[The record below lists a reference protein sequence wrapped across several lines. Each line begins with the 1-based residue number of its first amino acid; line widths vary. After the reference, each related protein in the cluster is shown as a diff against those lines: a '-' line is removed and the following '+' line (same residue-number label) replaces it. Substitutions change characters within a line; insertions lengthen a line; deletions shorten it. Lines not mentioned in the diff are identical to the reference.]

1 MKKDIVEYLGFDE
14 EEEKKKVGRPKLA
27 DKETKRKSLIIAS
40 VSFCAVILLLIFGY
54 GTLFGFKNLNLK
66 GTISN
71 NEIKQDTLVEEIK
84 PLVKDITL
92 KTGTA
97 RKVYL
102 TVLPA
107 SANDKSISYKSSD
120 ESVAIVDNEGKV
132 TGISAGNATITATT
146 NDGSNLSTTFKVKV
160 IKNAEGKC
168 VFTSLSKTSN
178 GIEYE
183 TECNNA
189 KIKEIQYKVGDDNFE
204 KLLTKKTTDEVKFS
218 KDQLDKKITFKIVYY
233 PNNSKITKYE
243 VKTLNGKEKT
253 TKAPTGNCSLILK
266 DVKASSAKYDITCDN
281 ASVTKIAYKIGNG
294 SYIGLES
301 SSLADTIL
309 YEESDVTRVIY
320 FNIEYVIDGTNNVKT
335 ITKSSIIEK
344 KIINNDVEGEM

>member
-1 MKKDIVEYLGFDE
+1 MKKDIVEYLGFNDE
-14 EEEKKKVGRPKLA
+14 EEKNKVGRPKLA
-27 DKETKRKSLIIAS
+27 DKKTKRKSLIIAGI
-40 VSFCAVILLLIFGY
+40 SFFAVILLLIFGY

-71 NEIKQDTLVEEIK
+71 NEIKQDVLVEEIK

-107 SANDKSISYKSSD
+107 SASNKSISYKSSD
-120 ESVAIVDNEGKV
+120 ETVASVDDEGKV
-132 TGISAGNATITATT
+132 VGLSVGNATITATT
-146 NDGSNLSTTFKVKV
+146 NDGSNLSTTFDIKV

-168 VFTSLSKTSN
+168 VFTSLSKTSY
-178 GIEYE
+178 GVEYE

-218 KDQLDKKITFKIVYY
+218 KKQLEEKITFKVVYY

-243 VKTLNGKEKT
+243 TKTLNGISKT
-253 TKAPTGNCSLILK
+253 TKAPTGSCVLSLK
-266 DVKASSAKYDITCDN
+266 DVKASSAKYDITCKN

-294 SYIGLES
+294 SYVGLES
-301 SSLADTIL
+301 SSLADTII

-320 FNIEYVIDGTNNVKT
+320 FNVEYLIDGTNKVKT
-335 ITKSSIIEK
+335 LTKSSIIEK
-344 KIINNDVEGEM
+344 KIITTTIQGET